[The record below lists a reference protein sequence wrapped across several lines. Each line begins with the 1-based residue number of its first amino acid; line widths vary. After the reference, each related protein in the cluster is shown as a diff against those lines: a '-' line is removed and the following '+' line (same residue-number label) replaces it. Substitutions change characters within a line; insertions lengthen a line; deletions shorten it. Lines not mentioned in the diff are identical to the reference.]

1 MKYRLQAIIFVFVAF
16 MLGCNE
22 YMIVGVLPDIAHE
35 YHDSLGKLGLLVTVF
50 ALVYAIFTPIIT
62 SMANRW
68 RRHHVLL
75 VLMVIF
81 FIGNT
86 WTAMAPNFISMLLSR
101 ILTASV
107 AGAIISMVLVMA
119 SYVAPREKRA
129 SLVSWVFA
137 GFSIAS
143 VIGIPIGTVISTTL
157 TWHDSFWMIS
167 GITIIV
173 FVALIWLVPRD
184 TPQFKSTL
192 SKQFVLFKDSRII
205 LGVSFIV
212 AICAADY
219 TIYTYIRPLIT
230 NEMGFDNT
238 WLNWLLFGMGIFFII
253 GNKFGGYL
261 ADRGGIHRLSGIYA
275 AMTVL
280 FLIFGPVLP
289 FKWGA
294 IIIVAVLCI
303 AFSCYGSSTQLMFLD
318 IAEKQYPQ
326 SLDLASS
333 LNSIFANIGISL
345 GSFTASQAVT
355 FTAMKNLGYVGAVY
369 GLLATIL
376 VIVLS
381 KIYGNAQLLIL
392 TLSTDRFSICAF
404 YFPGNLYATNS
415 SGVSNCCYLRI
426 LLTF

>member
-137 GFSIAS
+137 RFSIAS

-294 IIIVAVLCI
+294 IIIVTVLCI

-376 VIVLS
+376 IIVLS
-381 KIYGNAQLLIL
+381 KKYTGMRN
-392 TLSTDRFSICAF
+392 
-404 YFPGNLYATNS
+404 Y
-415 SGVSNCCYLRI
+415 
-426 LLTF
+426 

>member
-68 RRHHVLL
+68 RRHHVLI

-101 ILTASV
+101 SLSDSV

-376 VIVLS
+376 IIVLS
-381 KIYGNAQLLIL
+381 KKYTGMRN
-392 TLSTDRFSICAF
+392 
-404 YFPGNLYATNS
+404 Y
-415 SGVSNCCYLRI
+415 
-426 LLTF
+426 